1 MNKSRHRTKFQI
13 IADMLCAAGKGS
25 KKTHIMYGANLSY
38 KLVCQYLK
46 ELLESG
52 LVRHENGEYSVTKKG
67 KEFMSKYQEY
77 SKKDMELTEHINNI
91 NQKRL
96 SLEKFISE

>member
-1 MNKSRHRTKFQI
+1 
-13 IADMLCAAGKGS
+13 MLCAAGKGS
-25 KKTHIMYGANLSY
+25 RKTHIMYGANLSY

-52 LVRHENGEYSVTKKG
+52 LVRHENDEYLVTKKG
-67 KEFMSKYQEY
+67 KEFLSEYQEY
-77 SKKDMELTEHINNI
+77 SKKNMELTEYINNV
-91 NQKRL
+91 NQKKL